1 MAEAFRGEF
10 YQKVD
15 GKARVSIPAA
25 FRAVL
30 LADDPL
36 ASNSQRPR
44 LYLVYGGKS
53 RNFVECY
60 SKAGADALAREIEA
74 MPQGEK
80 PRLRAERELIGV

>member
-30 LADDPL
+30 NADDPQKGEKGG
-36 ASNSQRPR
+36 AR
-44 LYLVYGGKS
+44 LYMVYGGKT
-53 RNFVECY
+53 RNFVNATP
-60 SKAGADALAREIEA
+60 SRARTGWPRISRRWTWALPSASA
-74 MPQGEK
+74 PS
-80 PRLRAERELIGV
+80 VT